1 MRERILAG
9 HRRGR
14 RARNRGDRR
23 RLRPPAPARRR
34 RPARRPCLRAG
45 GRHRCPAGPVAV
57 QERAQWSGGETCA
70 GRFALLAHVLVGVV
84 AERSVWTHGGRHR
97 DVIPS
102 SGTGLERGMYV
113 AGPRNIHLQ
122 QPAAPEHGPGGG
134 AGGHGKAG
142 AERCGSLTA
151 GLRGDVTLEI
161 ALEPSGRARRSA
173 RHVARLLQWQLRRTS
188 RSRLLPER
196 EAQVADRRWM
206 RWSVD
211 GAAIR

>member
-34 RPARRPCLRAG
+34 RPARRPFLRAG

-57 QERAQWSGGETCA
+57 QERGRNLCRTVRAARACA
-70 GRFALLAHVLVGVV
+70 GGRCRRAQRVDTWRTPSRRHPLQ
-84 AERSVWTHGGRHR
+84 RHR
-97 DVIPS
+97 ARARDV
-102 SGTGLERGMYV
+102 RGRTSQH
-113 AGPRNIHLQ
+113 P
-122 QPAAPEHGPGGG
+122 PAAARRAG
-134 AGGHGKAG
+134 ARAGRGSRGHGKAG

-188 RSRLLPER
+188 RSRLMPER

>member
-45 GRHRCPAGPVAV
+45 GIGVPPVRWPSRSGRSGAGEKPVPDGSRCS
-57 QERAQWSGGETCA
+57 RMCWW
-70 GRFALLAHVLVGVV
+70 ALSQSAACGHM
-84 AERSVWTHGGRHR
+84 ADAIATSS
-97 DVIPS
+97 PS
-102 SGTGLERGMYV
+102 
-113 AGPRNIHLQ
+113 
-122 QPAAPEHGPGGG
+122 AAPGSSAGCTWPDLATSTCSSPPRRSTGRAGEQ
-134 AGGHGKAG
+134 GGHRKAG

-188 RSRLLPER
+188 RSRLMPER